1 MKVILNLNE
10 EQLRKLR
17 SMIGD
22 GYDYEDAE
30 DVADAVKT
38 LIDVMVD

>member
-1 MKVILNLNE
+1 MQVIINLNE
-10 EQLRKLR
+10 TQIRKLR
-17 SMIGD
+17 EMIGD

-38 LIDVMVD
+38 LLDVMVD